1 MMTVSSMTGFARAE
15 GAQDGYA
22 WTWEVRSVNGK
33 GLDVRSRLFGG
44 ERLEPAVRDAVS
56 KRFKRGS
63 IGVTLNVV
71 RPDDTASYRVNRDL
85 LGDLI
90 SLTEELDASSKLD
103 AGTIADLLNV
113 RGVLEAVEQT
123 EDEDSRD
130 ARDAEILKTL
140 DEVLG
145 QLAENRAEEGAKLQ
159 ALLNGHIDRI
169 EEIVTAAENCAGA
182 RADAIRARLKRQIGE
197 LMDANQFD
205 ADRLHQEAALIAT
218 KVDVREE
225 IDRLKAHIV
234 AARDML
240 KKGGPTGRKLD
251 FLCQEFNREANTLCS
266 KANDIDLTNCGMEL
280 KVTIDQLR
288 EQVQNVE

>member
-1 MMTVSSMTGFARAE
+1 
-15 GAQDGYA
+15 
-22 WTWEVRSVNGK
+22 
-33 GLDVRSRLFGG
+33 
-44 ERLEPAVRDAVS
+44 
-56 KRFKRGS
+56 
-63 IGVTLNVV
+63 
-71 RPDDTASYRVNRDL
+71 

-140 DEVLG
+140 DVVLG

-182 RADAIRARLKRQIGE
+182 RVDAIRARLKRQIGE